1 VATIHGTK
9 NAVKRFPRISSI
21 VTLLK
26 TKIFHIKPTLDGLRS
41 EKRVLII
48 TINPM
53 ELYHNQVTRV
63 QGGFSLRMF
72 HRSFELLMLQANID
86 APCTVLDF
94 ASIERFVQ
102 ELCDQSYDIIGI
114 SAIFPNIEK
123 VRVMCQL
130 IRKFQPHADIVVGG
144 HITNH
149 KDLSQEIDADYIVR
163 GDGIAWFRQF
173 LDQPIDAPVKHPAVL
188 SAFGTRILGINLS
201 DKAKDTAAI
210 LIPSV
215 GCSVGCNFCST
226 SALFGGK
233 GKFVN
238 FYETGDELFE
248 VMSRLE
254 STLKVNSFLFLMKIF
269 SCTADERFGRWI

>member
-1 VATIHGTK
+1 MH
-9 NAVKRFPRISSI
+9 
-21 VTLLK
+21 
-26 TKIFHIKPTLDGLRS
+26 S
-41 EKRVLII
+41 EIPPHPKGNRARVLLSSVFGPYARDDKYGSR

-63 QGGFSLRMF
+63 QRGFSLRMF
-72 HRSFELLMLQANID
+72 HRSFGLLMLQANID

-94 ASIERFVQ
+94 ASLDRFVQ
-102 ELCDQSYDIIGI
+102 ELGDQTYDIIGI

-123 VRVMCQL
+123 VKAMCRL
-130 IRKFQPHADIVVGG
+130 IRRSQPHAEIVVGG
-144 HITNH
+144 HIANY

-188 SAFGTRILGINLS
+188 SAFGARILGINLS
-201 DKAKDTAAI
+201 NKPKDTAAI

-215 GCSVGCNFCST
+215 GCPVGCNFCST

-238 FYETGDELFE
+238 FFETGD
-248 VMSRLE
+248 
-254 STLKVNSFLFLMKIF
+254 FLMKTF
-269 SCTADERFGRWI
+269 SCTAAEPFAYWI